1 MAENYWG
8 KYWRRRVSRRRIIAG
23 GAATAVGAAGLIA
36 VGCGDDDDEGDDA
49 GPAAT
54 EAAATEAA
62 ATGAAATEAAA
73 AATEAAATA
82 AAATEA
88 PMVDRRGGVFRD
100 SAADSDTG
108 LDPHVTVTAHTAW
121 HSSLAYSHLLHYKLS
136 QDQAYGDLA
145 TSWEQPDTTNMIFS
159 LRDGIRF
166 APMVADGRDITA
178 EDVKF
183 SYERFP
189 HALNNLGSEVN
200 RLQWL
205 FIDTVEATDAKTAHF
220 TLGSP
225 YASAI
230 PSMGSSAHAI
240 VERGIT
246 EAAGNNL
253 ADVMNAGG
261 GAYVMTARND
271 GGLYR
276 WERNPNYYKH
286 SPAESTFVEDGPY
299 IDAKE
304 NITSSDQAALEA
316 RFLSGDADRAA
327 FGIDRFKA
335 DELEGEEGVVIYE
348 TPGNTN
354 SQFQMDAYKWAPHP
368 ELRRAVSMAIDRDAY
383 IAIVLAGEGIYGSP
397 VGPGFPMVLSQEEL
411 RELQPYNPAEARRLW
426 EEFGG
431 NEVFGGKLRTV
442 TATFAP
448 QPNVE
453 FVSQQLEA
461 NLGIT
466 VDQTPADLANYVSLA
481 TEASPKQW
489 DFFMASE
496 GSLATIPDYNA
507 LTFYVPT
514 GYGMIFGGLDPTSA
528 VPETAAYAI
537 ESLERFNGQASA
549 LDQEERYEALREY
562 QRWLITNHCCS
573 LPLPVSSVTFLA
585 FRERVKDVDIFDA
598 SLGNASEGFI
608 RQQNIWLDPEL
619 S

>member
-1 MAENYWG
+1 MAEGYWG
-8 KYWRRRVSRRRIIAG
+8 KYWRRRVSRRRILTG
-23 GAATAVGAAGLIA
+23 GAAIGAGAAALVA
-36 VGCGDDDDEGDDA
+36 VGCGDDDDDEEA
-49 GPAAT
+49 APATAAATQAAEAT
-54 EAAATEAA
+54 EAAE
-62 ATGAAATEAAA
+62 
-73 AATEAAATA
+73 ATA
-82 AAATEA
+82 AAAEATEQAQQAAEATEA
-88 PMVDRRGGVFRD
+88 PVGGPVRGGVFRD
-100 SAADSDTG
+100 SSADTDTG

-136 QDQAYGDLA
+136 VDEAYGDLA
-145 TSWEQPDTTNMIFS
+145 TSWEQPDTTNIIFN

-178 EDVKF
+178 EDVQF

-205 FIDTVEATDAKTAHF
+205 FIDSVTATDAKTAHF
-220 TLGSP
+220 TLGAP

-230 PSMGSSAHAI
+230 PTMGSSAHAI
-240 VERGIT
+240 VERSIT

-261 GAYVMTARND
+261 GAYVMVTRND
-271 GGLYR
+271 GGVYR

-286 SPAESTFVEDGPY
+286 IPAEGTFVEDGPY

-316 RFLSGDADRAA
+316 RFLAGDADRAA
-327 FGIDRFKA
+327 FSIDRFKA
-335 DELEGEEGVVIYE
+335 DELADVDGVVVYE
-348 TPGNTN
+348 APGNSN
-354 SQFQMDAYKWAPHP
+354 YQFQMDAYKWAPHP
-368 ELRRAVSMAIDRDAY
+368 ELRRAVSLAIDRDAY
-383 IAIVLAGEGIYGSP
+383 INIVLAGEGVYGAP

-411 RELQPYNPAEARRLW
+411 RELQPFDPAEARRLW
-426 EEFGG
+426 DEFGG
-431 NEVFGGKLRTV
+431 NEVFGGALRTV

-448 QPNVE
+448 QPQVE
-453 FVSQQLEA
+453 FISRQLEEV
-461 NLGIT
+461 LGIT
-466 VDQTPADLANYVSLA
+466 VEQTPADLANYVAIA
-481 TEASPKQW
+481 TEPSPKKW

-514 GYGMIFGGLDPTSA
+514 GYGMIFGGLDPSSA
-528 VPETAAYAI
+528 VPETAAYAT
-537 ESLERFNGQASA
+537 ESLERFNSQSA
-549 LDQEERYEALREY
+549 TLDQEERYEVLRDY
-562 QRWLITNHCCS
+562 QRWLITNHCCA
-573 LPLPVSSVTFLA
+573 LPLPVSSVTFLG
-585 FRERVKDVDIFDA
+585 FRERVRDVDIFDA

-619 S
+619 T